1 MLIQIIYFE
10 AYYVYS
16 DSVLDADRCGGL
28 LGTLKYAN
36 PAFEVYEHVCI
47 FLALN

>member
-1 MLIQIIYFE
+1 MLIQIKYFE

-28 LGTLKYAN
+28 LGTLKYVN
-36 PAFEVYEHVCI
+36 PAFEVYEHV
-47 FLALN
+47 FFYS